1 MCTIYIQKLSM
12 GQQLN
17 DRYTENTAG
26 KSSGAEI
33 TKKYDQQAV
42 LVVKSDW
49 GEGHMTSYQK
59 TCRIAYFHVEIIP
72 FFIS

>member
-26 KSSGAEI
+26 KISGAEI

-49 GEGHMTSYQK
+49 GGGGGSHDQSPENLQNSLFP
-59 TCRIAYFHVEIIP
+59 C
-72 FFIS
+72 